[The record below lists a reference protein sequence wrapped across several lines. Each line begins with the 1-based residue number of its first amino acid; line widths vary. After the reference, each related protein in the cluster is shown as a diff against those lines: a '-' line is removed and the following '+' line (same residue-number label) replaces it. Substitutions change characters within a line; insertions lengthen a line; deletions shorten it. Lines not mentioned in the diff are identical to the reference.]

1 MDEESTRIQPRRQVV
16 RYRKARV
23 EVVSGADGGL
33 VHEANDGPVRV
44 GASRTGN
51 DLVLTD
57 QTVSRH
63 HLELTPTPQGVR
75 VRDAGSTNGVFANGV
90 RIFDAVFGTNVDL
103 QIGSTALRVVLLPD
117 GTDRELS
124 DTHRFGDLL
133 GSSPRMRALFADLE
147 RIAPKDVSLLI
158 EGETGTGKEVVAE
171 SVHRKSARAGAPFV
185 VFDCSA
191 VVATLVESAL
201 FGHERGAFTG
211 ALSAHMGVFEQAN
224 GGTIFLDELGE
235 LPLELQKRLLRVL
248 QSREVIRLGAQ
259 RSTPVDVRVIAATNR
274 NLMQEVQKGRF
285 REDLY
290 YRIAAMHV
298 LVPPLRERLEDLPQL
313 VEHFLS
319 QADPPQSAS
328 GIPGDVWAMFRAHRW
343 PGNVRELQNVL
354 QRFVVMPERLFS
366 SAPAA
371 SSATTPATIPATAPG
386 APAQPAAVP
395 AAPARRIEPLQVAR
409 RHASEAFERNYLDE
423 LMRQAKGNV
432 PAAAGFAEVSR
443 QMLYKMLRK
452 QRIDA
457 PAPDDGTELE

>member
-16 RYRKARV
+16 RYTKARV

-33 VHEANDGPVRV
+33 VYDVNDSSVRV
-44 GASRTGN
+44 GASRSSN

-57 QTVSRH
+57 ETVSRH
-63 HLELTPTPQGVR
+63 HLELSPTPHGVR

-90 RIFDAVFGTNVDL
+90 RVFDAVFSENVDL
-103 QIGSTALRVVLLPD
+103 QLGSTVLRVTLLPD

-171 SVHRKSARAGAPFV
+171 SVHRKSARAGGPFV

-191 VVATLVESAL
+191 VVPTLVESAL

-211 ALSAHMGVFEQAN
+211 AHSAHVGVFEQAH

-248 QSREVIRLGAQ
+248 QSREVVRLGAQ

-298 LVPPLRERLEDLPQL
+298 VVPPLRERLEDLPKL
-313 VEHFLS
+313 VEHFLA
-319 QADPPQSAS
+319 QAEPPQSAS
-328 GIPGDVWAMFRAHRW
+328 GIPSDVWAMFRAHRW

-354 QRFVVMPERLFS
+354 QRFVVMPERLFP
-366 SAPAA
+366 SAPA
-371 SSATTPATIPATAPG
+371 SAA
-386 APAQPAAVP
+386 APAEPPAVP
-395 AAPARRIEPLQVAR
+395 APSPRRIEPLQVAR
-409 RHASEAFERNYLDE
+409 RKASETFERDYLDE
-423 LMRQAKGNV
+423 LMRQANGNV
-432 PAAAGFAEVSR
+432 NAAAGLAEVSR

-457 PAPDDGTELE
+457 PAPDDGSDLES